1 MAQNVI
7 IKGDWSNVPEVLLNK
22 EGGGKA
28 RFVDTS
34 PTTAT
39 DADVASG
46 KIYFKANG
54 DQSTGTA
61 SGGTGAFSDVV
72 VPLPGG
78 GDHHIIT
85 GVDISDTTAVAAD
98 VATGKYFYTADG
110 TKTAGTAAASNW
122 TLLATKDITV
132 STTGTSA
139 TSVDTIT
146 LPDNNYGKEDL
157 IWVHIR
163 DKAGKRTGYL
173 YGSDAVFISYK
184 QANGDTGYMG
194 VRPVELLYVN
204 ADGAYVGV
212 ASAYGV
218 YPYRLYYT
226 SSNHYVSIYS
236 RYNASYGTID
246 GTFKCDVYKLTT
258 PSGFTMFA

>member
-39 DADVASG
+39 DADVALG

-54 DQSTGTA
+54 DQSIGA
-61 SGGTGAFSDVV
+61 GSGGAGAFSDVV

-85 GVDISDTTAVAAD
+85 GVDISNDTVTAAHLES
-98 VATGKYFYTADG
+98 GYTAHDA
-110 TKTAGTAAASNW
+110 AGNAITGQLAASNW
-122 TLLATKDITV
+122 TLLASQEFTV
-132 STTGTSA
+132 NTENTSN
-139 TSVDTIT
+139 TSVGDIQ
-146 LPDNNYGKEDL
+146 LPNNNYGKEDI

-163 DKAGKRTGYL
+163 DKAGKRNGYL
-173 YGSDAVFISYK
+173 YGSDTIFLSW
-184 QANGDTGYMG
+184 QLANNNTNALSI
-194 VRPVELLYVN
+194 RPTELVYVS
-204 ADGAYVGV
+204 ADGAYTGV

-218 YPYRLYYT
+218 YAYRLYYT
-226 SSNHYVSIYS
+226 SSNHYVRIYS
-236 RYNASYGTID
+236 RYNASYGTIN

-258 PSGFTMFA
+258 PSGFTMYA